1 MELAGK
7 RVLLTGAAGGLGE
20 AAAHELAR
28 QGAVMV
34 LSGRDER
41 KLGDL
46 AGELTGAGH
55 EVLVAD
61 LAAPGEAER
70 LVDRAGQVDVLIAN
84 AGLPGGAALVDLEG
98 SDVEAVV
105 RVNLEAPI
113 QMARRAIPQMRERG
127 SGHLVFIASLTGK
140 FALPESSLYSSTK
153 FGLRGFAWSL
163 RPELARHGIGVSLIT
178 PGFIRDAGMFAKR
191 GRKPPPG
198 AGTRPPS
205 DVAAACVSAIVR
217 NRDEVVVAPPQL
229 RLLAHLAL
237 VAPGPVSRLLRRA
250 RPDRSASGATGSS

>member
-7 RVLLTGAAGGLGE
+7 RVLLTGATGGLGE

-28 QGAVMV
+28 QGAVLL
-34 LSGRDER
+34 LSGRDR
-41 KLGDL
+41 QRLDDL
-46 AGELTGAGH
+46 AAQLAGAGH
-55 EVLVAD
+55 EALAAD
-61 LAAPGEAER
+61 LAEQGAAES
-70 LVDRAGQVDVLIAN
+70 LVERAGRVDVLIAN
-84 AGLPGGAALVDLEG
+84 AGLPGGAALIDLEG
-98 SDVEAVV
+98 ADVEDVV

-113 QMARRAIPQMRERG
+113 QMARCVIPQMRERG
-127 SGHLVFIASLTGK
+127 DGHLVFVASLTGK

-163 RPELARHGIGVSLIT
+163 RPELARYGIGVSLIT

-191 GRKPPPG
+191 GRRPPPG

-205 DVAAACVSAIVR
+205 DFAAACVSAIVR

-229 RLLAHLAL
+229 RLLAQLAL

-250 RPDRSASGATGSS
+250 RPDRSRSGASGPS